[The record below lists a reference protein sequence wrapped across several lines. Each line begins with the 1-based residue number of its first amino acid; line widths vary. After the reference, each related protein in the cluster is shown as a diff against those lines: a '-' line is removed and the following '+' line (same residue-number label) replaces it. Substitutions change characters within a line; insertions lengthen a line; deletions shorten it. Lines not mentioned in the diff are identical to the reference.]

1 MKKFLISL
9 VITAFICLVFLTC
22 TDKYITTLEDGE
34 ELSENSSVP
43 IFLGQNDPNPFYP
56 VTNIPFAVNTPMHV
70 TLKVYSEDWQEVAIV
85 LDRDFTAGVPYIQFV
100 EFYKKDIPS
109 GDYYYVIEGSGI
121 TKIRKMQVL
130 K

>member
-43 IFLGQNDPNPFYP
+43 IFLGQNDPC
-56 VTNIPFAVNTPMHV
+56 M
-70 TLKVYSEDWQEVAIV
+70 L
-85 LDRDFTAGVPYIQFV
+85 L
-100 EFYKKDIPS
+100 
-109 GDYYYVIEGSGI
+109 
-121 TKIRKMQVL
+121 
-130 K
+130 